1 MREPD
6 GLAMSS
12 RNAYLAQDE
21 RRKAPEIYRT
31 LKAAAESLR
40 HGKKSIDG
48 IEKEALGR
56 LEKAGFR
63 PEYVSIRR
71 TEESA
76 HAGARRYP
84 VIHPGRRLA
93 GPGPVNRQP

>member
-1 MREPD
+1 
-6 GLAMSS
+6 MSS

-31 LKAAAESLR
+31 LRAAAESLR

-71 TEESA
+71 TEDLRTPAPGDTRLSILVA
-76 HAGARRYP
+76 AWLGRARLIDNLKVR
-84 VIHPGRRLA
+84 VTS
-93 GPGPVNRQP
+93 